1 MTKTLKILLVGYSTD
16 HTEHIDSMLRQGGLR
31 FHLESANT
39 VHAFPK
45 VLVGCSWDII
55 LSDEAMPELG
65 AEQVLLYLA
74 KHHLTIP
81 VIVVSSQGSDETSAV
96 HYMRAGAQDFIS
108 MSCMVR
114 LAPAIQR
121 SLKQMEAVRRIRE
134 TQLALQKSE
143 ARFRAIASNLP
154 GLVFQF
160 LLNQDGTRSFP
171 YVSEGSVMVLGILP
185 MTLIAQPDLF
195 TDLILPEDRAAY
207 DELMLISAK
216 HFSTWNWEGRIQVK
230 SDPDIK
236 WVSLR
241 ATPRQSLN
249 GAVLWDGIVMNI
261 TRNKLAEIEIA
272 RSHAQLA
279 ELSSYLQ
286 KVKEHERARI
296 AREIHDDI
304 GGTLT
309 AIKCELLPCM
319 DTKPRKPDFYQQKAA
334 SIEELVDYVIDST
347 RRISMDL
354 RPGIL
359 DFGIVAA
366 IEWQAREFSKRT
378 EIACQFCCDSEDIPL
393 DADLAIAIFRIFQ
406 EILTNIS
413 KHAAASIVSITLC
426 EKESWISLEA
436 TDNGLGIT
444 DSDMK
449 KPGSFGI
456 RGMRERCQQLGG
468 DLRVNGI
475 AGKETRV
482 TMQIPMTSKAQP
494 TTYFAGCVRQ
504 PIKVVRKM
512 R

>member
-1 MTKTLKILLVGYSTD
+1 MTKTLNMLLAGYSD
-16 HTEHIDSMLRQGGLR
+16 EDAEHITRTLRLGGLC
-31 FHLESANT
+31 FDLKYINSID
-39 VHAFPK
+39 AFK
-45 VLVGCSWDII
+45 KAVIECSWDII
-55 LSDEAMPELG
+55 LSDSTMHELS
-65 AEQVLLYLA
+65 AEQVLFHLA
-74 KHHLTIP
+74 MHHFAIP
-81 VIVVSSQGSDETSAV
+81 VIVVSSEGSDESAA
-96 HYMRAGAQDFIS
+96 HFMKAGAQDFILMAS
-108 MSCMVR
+108 MVR
-114 LAPAIQR
+114 LVPAIQR
-121 SLKQMEAVRRIRE
+121 SLRQMETLQHIRE

-160 LLNQDGTRSFP
+160 LLNQDGSKSFP
-171 YVSEGSVMVLGILP
+171 YVSEGSVMLLGILP
-185 MTLIAQPDLF
+185 TALIAQPDLF
-195 TDLILPEDRAAY
+195 TDLILEEDRATY
-207 DELMLISAK
+207 YKLMQISARQ
-216 HFSTWNWEGRIQVK
+216 FSTWNWEGRIQVRGD
-230 SDPDIK
+230 SDIK

-241 ATPRQSLN
+241 ATPRRSLN
-249 GAVLWDGIVMNI
+249 GSVLWDGIVMNI
-261 TRNKLAEIEIA
+261 SRNKLAEIEIA

-319 DTKPRKPDFYQQKAA
+319 DTKPRKPDFYRQKAV
-334 SIEELVDYVIDST
+334 SIEQLVDYVIDST

-378 EIACQFCCDSEDIPL
+378 EIPCQFYCDSEDIPL

-413 KHAAASIVSITLC
+413 KHANASSVRVKLF
-426 EKESWISLEA
+426 EKDSWIFLEA
-436 TDNGLGIT
+436 TDNGRGIREL
-444 DSDMK
+444 DMC

-468 DLRVNGI
+468 DLHVSGIPEKETCVIIKIPVNG
-475 AGKETRV
+475 KEQYA
-482 TMQIPMTSKAQP
+482 M
-494 TTYFAGCVRQ
+494 
-504 PIKVVRKM
+504 
-512 R
+512 

>member
-1 MTKTLKILLVGYSTD
+1 MRTMTIKTLKILLVGYTAD
-16 HTEHIDSMLRQGGLR
+16 HARQICTMLKQGELH
-31 FHLESANT
+31 FHSEFINDVSAL
-39 VHAFPK
+39 PK
-45 VLVGCSWDII
+45 ALVECSWDII
-55 LSDEAMPELG
+55 LSDDVTPDLG
-65 AEQVLLYLA
+65 AIQVLSYLA

-81 VIVVSSQGSDETSAV
+81 VIIVSSRESDETLAER
-96 HYMRAGAQDFIS
+96 YMKAGAQDFILIAR
-108 MSCMVR
+108 MAR
-114 LAPAIQR
+114 LVPAIQR
-121 SLKQMEAVRRIRE
+121 SLKQMETVQHIRE

-160 LLNQDGTRSFP
+160 LLNHDGTRSFP
-171 YVSEGSVMVLGILP
+171 YVSEGSVMLLGILP
-185 MTLIAQPDLF
+185 TALMAQPDLF
-195 TDLILPEDRAAY
+195 TDLILPEDRVAY
-207 DELMLISAK
+207 EELMFASAK

-236 WVSLR
+236 WVGLR
-241 ATPRQSLN
+241 ATPRRSLN

-319 DTKPRKPDFYQQKAA
+319 DTKPRKPDFYRQKAV

-347 RRISMDL
+347 RRICMDL
-354 RPGIL
+354 RPGVL

-366 IEWQAREFSKRT
+366 IEWQAKEFSKRT
-378 EIACQFCCDSEDIPL
+378 DIACQFSCEQDDIPL

-413 KHAAASIVSITLC
+413 KHASASRVDVRLS
-426 EKESWISLEA
+426 EYDNWVHLEA
-436 TDNGLGIT
+436 SDNGRGIT
-444 DSDMK
+444 DADMK
-449 KPGSFGI
+449 KTGSFGI

-468 DLRVNGI
+468 DLRVYGVP
-475 AGKETRV
+475 GHETRV
-482 TMQIPMTSKAQP
+482 VVQIPVTGKVQFP
-494 TTYFAGCVRQ
+494 KKIAGSSPVWQ
-504 PIKVVRKM
+504 
-512 R
+512 

>member
-1 MTKTLKILLVGYSTD
+1 MVVKALKVLLVGYSVGD
-16 HTEHIDSMLRQGGLR
+16 AEHICMTLKEGGLC
-31 FHLESANT
+31 FDLECIDT
-39 VHAFPK
+39 VDGFPK
-45 VLVGCSWDII
+45 VLVECSWDLI
-55 LSDEAMPELG
+55 LADEAMPDLN
-65 AEQVLLYLA
+65 AEQVLFHLA
-74 KHHLTIP
+74 KYHLTIP
-81 VIVVSSQGSDETSAV
+81 VIVVSSQGSDETLAA

-108 MSCMVR
+108 MACMIR
-114 LAPAIQR
+114 LVPAILR
-121 SLKQMEAVRRIRE
+121 SLKQMETVQHIRE

-160 LLNQDGTRSFP
+160 LLNQDGSKSFP
-171 YVSEGSVMVLGILP
+171 YVSEGSVMLLGILP
-185 MTLIAQPDLF
+185 TALIAQPDLF
-195 TDLILPEDRAAY
+195 TDLILPEDRAGY
-207 DELMLISAK
+207 DELMLISAG

-241 ATPRQSLN
+241 ATPRRSLN

-309 AIKCELLPCM
+309 AIKCALLPCM
-319 DTKPRKPDFYQQKAA
+319 DTKPREPDFYRQKAA

-366 IEWQAREFSKRT
+366 VQWQAREFSKRT
-378 EIACQFCCDSEDIPL
+378 EIACLFYCNSEDIPL

-413 KHAAASIVSITLC
+413 KHADASHVDVKLS
-426 EKESWISLEA
+426 ERDGWIFLEA
-436 TDNGLGIT
+436 IDNGRGIT
-444 DSDMK
+444 VSDME

-468 DLRVNGI
+468 DLCVKGTP
-475 AGKETRV
+475 GKETRV
-482 TMQIPMTSKAQP
+482 TIEIPVTDKAQP
-494 TTYFAGCVRQ
+494 ALQ
-504 PIKVVRKM
+504 PVSATQLKW
-512 R
+512 

>member
-1 MTKTLKILLVGYSTD
+1 MTVRTLNILLVGYSAGDAEYICMT
-16 HTEHIDSMLRQGGLR
+16 LKAGGLS
-31 FHLESANT
+31 FYSKCINSADTFSKALLECA
-39 VHAFPK
+39 
-45 VLVGCSWDII
+45 WDII
-55 LSDEAMPELG
+55 LTEEAMPDLDAG
-65 AEQVLLYLA
+65 QVMFHLV

-81 VIVVSSQGSDETSAV
+81 VIVVSHRGSDETLAA
-96 HYMRAGAQDFIS
+96 HYMQTGAQDFIS
-108 MSCMVR
+108 MACMGR
-114 LAPAIQR
+114 LVPAIQR
-121 SLKQMEAVRRIRE
+121 SLKQMETVQHIRE

-160 LLNQDGTRSFP
+160 LLNQDGSKCFP
-171 YVSEGSVMVLGILP
+171 YVSEGSVMLLGILP
-185 MTLIAQPDLF
+185 KALIAQPDLF
-195 TDLILPEDRAAY
+195 TDLILPEDRSTY
-207 DELMLISAK
+207 DELMLVSARY
-216 HFSTWNWEGRIQVK
+216 FSTWNWEGRIQVK

-241 ATPRQSLN
+241 ATPRRSLN

-272 RSHAQLA
+272 SSHAQLA
-279 ELSSYLQ
+279 ELSSYLH
-286 KVKEHERARI
+286 KVKEQERARI

-319 DTKPRKPDFYQQKAA
+319 DNKSREPEFYQQKAA
-334 SIEELVDYVIDST
+334 SVEELVDYVIDST

-366 IEWQAREFSKRT
+366 IEWQAREFTKRT
-378 EIACQFCCDSEDIPL
+378 EITCQLYCSNEDIPL

-413 KHAAASIVSITLC
+413 KHAAASMVSVSLG
-426 EKESWISLEA
+426 EREGWVSLEA
-436 TDNGLGIT
+436 TDNGRGIT

-449 KPGSFGI
+449 KSGSFGI

-468 DLRVNGI
+468 DLRVSGTP
-475 AGKETRV
+475 GKETRV
-482 TMQIPMTSKAQP
+482 TMHIPVTGKVQSDLQ
-494 TTYFAGCVRQ
+494 TVSSRQ
-504 PIKVVRKM
+504 LQW
-512 R
+512 